1 MKKLPTYNLFFL
13 FTGLMVFW
21 VAMSGYLDA
30 FHIGLGALCAV
41 MVIAFNYRL
50 KTSRFFEFELE
61 NLKNLRVPRVFFYL
75 LWLAYQILLSG
86 FRVAFVILNPRMP
99 IETHI
104 LKFKTRL
111 PHAQAKMVLGN
122 SITLTPGTLT
132 IDIMDDEFTVH
143 AFTRDSAADIVND
156 NMPRHVFQLF
166 SDKKLDVIYDLQII
180 SSSDEIE

>member
-1 MKKLPTYNLFFL
+1 MKKLQTYNLFFS
-13 FTGLMVFW
+13 FIGLMVFW

-30 FHIGLGALCAV
+30 FHIGLGILCAGV
-41 MVIAFNYRL
+41 VIAFNYRL
-50 KTSRFFEFELE
+50 KTSRFFDFELE
-61 NLKNLRVPRVFFYL
+61 DLHNLRVLKIFSYL

-86 FRVAFVILNPRMP
+86 FRVAFVIINPRMP

-132 IDIMDDEFTVH
+132 VDIVDDEFTVH
-143 AFTRDSAADIVND
+143 ALTRESATDILND

-166 SDKKLDVIYDLQII
+166 SDKEIDVIYDLEII
-180 SSSDEIE
+180 ASLDNIK